1 MTIPDYQTMMEP
13 VLRVLVRDGALSMRE
28 LANRV
33 AVELQLTEEDR
44 KQTIQSG
51 MGLLENRTHWAV
63 TYMFKA
69 GVVHRP
75 QRGHVEITDRGRALL
90 TAGGSSSST
99 APRDW
104 PP

>member
-51 MGLLENRTHWAV
+51 MVCWRTGPTGRSPTCSRPGWCTGRSADTSRSPIAV
-63 TYMFKA
+63 A
-69 GVVHRP
+69 RC
-75 QRGHVEITDRGRALL
+75 
-90 TAGGSSSST
+90 
-99 APRDW
+99 
-104 PP
+104 